1 MKKVIFAVLAAFVM
15 SLGMISCSSSP
26 QDKLVSLAEEMVSTL
41 KDAHIKS
48 ADDAKALKE
57 KIDKISKEGEEI
69 SAAFEKEMEGLSD
82 TEKLKKLGEMT
93 EFMEKAS
100 KLKDEAEAEV
110 KRLKKEAEEN
120 NVDLGDLDLDIM

>member
-1 MKKVIFAVLAAFVM
+1 MKKVIFAVLAAFAM

-48 ADDAKALKE
+48 ADDAKTLKE

-69 SAAFEKEMEGLSD
+69 SAAMEKEMEGLSD

-93 EFMEKAS
+93 EFLEKAS

-120 NVDLGDLDLDIM
+120 NVDLSDLDLDIL